1 MLTLKHGFFLIFVT
15 WCCAFLHGQNFSN
28 FDHVTPL
35 LNNKRVFVSKT
46 NQDALGNMWV
56 LSTTGILKY
65 DGYNYRAVNDKAIFK
80 GWQQTDRVKNILS
93 DNEKNIWFVSV
104 SGLVSKYNS
113 TQGTYEQISEL
124 IKDPIHKI
132 YSGGDAVWLLTLNNK
147 LYRYKQSM
155 VEEIGFVFN
164 STSATNNHYQ
174 VENMCLINTNDFYL
188 STKVG
193 QVFRFSIETK
203 QLTELIGPY
212 TDYPGHVILTSDR
225 NNKLWIGTETLG
237 LFVYDTNKKE
247 FIQDSFFSEDRHNI
261 NKEMFLSLFYDSKGN
276 IWGSTDGGGLYKVN
290 SITGKIDLFTKQN
303 ANKFSLDSNTIL
315 NVSED
320 NHNNIWITT
329 KSGTL
334 NILPYNNSDI
344 NYHPGTAHYIP
355 QRILSIYKS
364 SKNVLWLGTDG
375 AGLTKVT
382 KNTKDE
388 IVNENQFFS
397 DLGLNKRFYVQSIT
411 EDSNGNIWF
420 GTYKNGLYFHNTR
433 NNTFKKIKIVN
444 SKNQEGTDVRTVFKD
459 SKNRIWVGSNISL
472 NVYDSNRRL
481 LASFNNN
488 THNIEGSI
496 LQSIVE
502 DNEGVIWLGMNRSSL
517 FKFNENSN
525 NLQNSNFSKQPYYT
539 DDEKD
544 EMGIKYISI
553 GKPNELWLISNTNKL
568 LKYNT
573 KDKTYSGLDNLESID
588 YGYLASVLVSGD
600 NLWLSSNNGLIR
612 YNLTTSTSTVYYS
625 SDGLQDNMFLT
636 RSAYIDKQGLL
647 YFGGIKG
654 VNFFNPE
661 KISKKQSNPK
671 LYINDIEILN
681 QPIESLASL
690 QLPSGTFN
698 VESLDLKN
706 NQSSFSFRF
715 SAIDNILNPKYFYAY
730 RLKGFDDDW
739 ITNHTERI
747 ATYTNIPA
755 GNYTFEVK
763 AGTKKNNWDIPAKQI
778 QISIAQ
784 PFWNTPVAYL
794 LYLALILLIA
804 YGIRRWYLLKKKLL
818 LEKVTYKKEHELY
831 DLKMNFFAKMS
842 HEIQTPIT
850 LILGPIDDMLTRAE
864 QNGNLLLKQRLKI
877 ISNNA
882 NRLSKIARELTLVR
896 DKELNNLKLLVTKN
910 SLSRNIENISLSFK
924 ELARN
929 KHIDFTVNYPQNSLK
944 VWYDKEKVEHIIY
957 NLLSNAFKFTPK
969 EGFIQLNVVPTN
981 SKKMIKISVTDS
993 GQGISKDE
1001 LNTIFELFYQSN
1013 HKKKNKG
1020 SGIGLALTKELI
1032 DLHKG
1037 KIEVES
1043 ILNEG
1048 TTFTVTLP
1056 ICEDA
1061 YTESE
1066 RITTSEI
1073 EEPILNIEAEK
1084 NDDIIDEE
1092 ENNLNKKTILIVEDN
1107 YELQT
1112 FLKELLM
1119 PLYNIIAAENGEEGY
1134 YYAKSN
1140 FPDLILSDIMMPK
1153 LNGIEM
1159 CKKLQE
1165 DNLTKH
1171 IPLVL
1176 LTAKNSTKS
1185 KISGLKSGAIE
1196 YINKPFNTNELL
1208 LKIKNIIISKEHII
1222 SKYRKETIS
1231 RPEVLLNKSQ
1241 DEIFLENLVA
1251 NINLKIENANLKME
1265 ELAASLNMSY
1275 SSLYRKCLALTGH
1288 SVVDFVRLLRL
1299 KKAAILMTKYGF
1311 NISETS
1317 FKTGFNDPKY
1327 FSKCFKKHF
1336 KKTPGNFKKEATKTD
1351 IDSYLKKYN
1360 ITDLELETSQ

>member
-1 MLTLKHGFFLIFVT
+1 MLTIKHGFFIIFIT
-15 WCCAFLHGQNFSN
+15 WCSTLLYGQNYSN

-46 NQDALGNMWV
+46 TQDALGNMWV
-56 LSTTGILKY
+56 LSTTGILKF
-65 DGYNYRAVNDKAIFK
+65 DGYNYRAINDKDIFK
-80 GWQQTDRVKNILS
+80 DWQQPDRVKNILS
-93 DNEKNIWFVSV
+93 DSEKNIWFVTV

-113 TQGTYEQISEL
+113 TQGTFEQVSEL
-124 IKDPIHKI
+124 LKHPVNKI
-132 YSGGDAVWLLTLNNK
+132 YSGGDAVWLLTPNNK
-147 LYRYKQSM
+147 LYRYQQSK
-155 VEEIGFVFN
+155 VEEMGYIFN
-164 STSATNNHYQ
+164 SNATTNTHYQ
-174 VENMCLINTNDFYL
+174 VENMCLINKNDLYV

-193 QVFRFSIETK
+193 QVFRYSIKTK
-203 QLTELIGPY
+203 QLTDLVGPY
-212 TDYPGHVILTSDR
+212 TDYPGHVILTTDER
-225 NNKLWIGTETLG
+225 NKLWIGTETLG

-247 FIQDSFFSEDRHNI
+247 FIQDSFFSEDRYNI
-261 NKEMFLSLFYDSKGN
+261 NKEMFLSLFCDSKGN
-276 IWGSTDGGGLYKVN
+276 IWGSTDGGGLYKIN
-290 SITGKIDLFTKQN
+290 SNTGKIDLFTEHN

-334 NILPYNNSDI
+334 NILPYKNSDI
-344 NYHPGTAHYIP
+344 NYHPGTANNIP
-355 QRILSIYKS
+355 QRILSIYKTN
-364 SKNVLWLGTDG
+364 KNELWLGTDG
-375 AGLTKVT
+375 VGLTKVT
-382 KNTKDE
+382 KNSKNE
-388 IVNENQFFS
+388 IVTESQFFN
-397 DLGLNKRFYVQSIT
+397 DLGLNEGFYVQSIT
-411 EDSNGNIWF
+411 EDSKANIWF
-420 GTYKNGLYFHNTR
+420 GTYKNGLYYHDAK

-444 SKNQEGTDVRTVFKD
+444 SKNQVGTDVRTVFKD
-459 SKNRIWVGSNISL
+459 SKNRIWVGSNIAI
-472 NVYDSNRRL
+472 NIYDSNRKL
-481 LASFNNN
+481 LASFNRN
-488 THNIEGSI
+488 THQIEGSI
-496 LQSIVE
+496 LLSIAE
-502 DNEGVIWLGMNRSSL
+502 DRNGTIWLGMNGSGL
-517 FKFNENSN
+517 FEFNENIN
-525 NLQNSNFSKQPYYT
+525 NLQNSNFSKQPYFKNEER
-539 DDEKD
+539 DV
-544 EMGIKYISI
+544 MGIKYISV
-553 GKPNELWLISNTNKL
+553 GKANELWLISNTNKL

-573 KDKTYSGLDNLESID
+573 KNKTYSSLDNLESID

-612 YNLTTSTSTVYYS
+612 YNLTSATSTVYYN

-636 RSAYIDKQGLL
+636 RSAFKDKDGLL
-647 YFGGIKG
+647 YFGGVKG
-654 VNFFNPE
+654 VNFFNPYHI
-661 KISKKQSNPK
+661 KKHISHPK

-681 QPIESLASL
+681 QPIESLLPL
-690 QLPSGTFN
+690 QIPSGTFN
-698 VESLDLKN
+698 LKSLDLKN

-715 SAIDNILNPKYFYAY
+715 SAIDNILNPKYYYAY
-730 RLKGFDDDW
+730 RLKGFDKDW

-778 QISIAQ
+778 HISIAQ

-794 LYLALILLIA
+794 LYLALILLIV

-818 LEKVTYKKEHELY
+818 LEKVTNKKEHELY

-850 LILGPIDDMLTRAE
+850 LILGPIEDMLKRAE
-864 QNGNLLLKQRLKI
+864 QNGNLLLKQRLNI

-882 NRLSKIARELTLVR
+882 SRLSKIARELTLVR

-910 SLSRNIENISLSFK
+910 SLSRNIENIALSFK

-981 SKKMIKISVTDS
+981 SKKLIKISVTDS
-993 GQGISKDE
+993 GPGISKNE

-1013 HKKKNKG
+1013 HNNKNKG

-1056 ICEDA
+1056 ISEDA

-1073 EEPILNIEAEK
+1073 EEPTLNIEVEK
-1084 NDDIIDEE
+1084 DEE
-1092 ENNLNKKTILIVEDN
+1092 IVEGENNLNKKTILIVEDN
-1107 YELQT
+1107 YELQN

-1159 CKKLQE
+1159 CRKLQE

-1208 LKIKNIIISKEHII
+1208 LKIKNIISSKEHII
-1222 SKYRKETIS
+1222 SKYRKEAIS
-1231 RPEVLLNKSQ
+1231 RPEVLINKSQ

-1251 NINLKIENANLKME
+1251 KINLKIADANLKME
-1265 ELAASLNMSY
+1265 DLAASLNISY
-1275 SSLYRKCLALTGH
+1275 SRLYRKCQALTGH
-1288 SVVDFVRLLRL
+1288 SVIDFVRLIRL
-1299 KKAAILMTKYGF
+1299 KKAAILMTKYGY

-1327 FSKCFKKHF
+1327 FSKCFKRQF
-1336 KKTPGNFKKEATKTD
+1336 KKTPVSFKKEAIKSD
-1351 IDSYLKKYN
+1351 IDKYLKKHN
-1360 ITDLELETSQ
+1360 ITDLELETS